1 MMRTGSKLGCLLLVV
16 ILGFGCNEPKTIST
30 PLIDLVP
37 ESFLIPKVPFQPN
50 CRALCEADPATSEV
64 NCATCRVVRTVT
76 ATNSGNQDLIISD
89 ISMDVEM
96 DFGEFQLKYQ
106 LPNSSDPTLRVGISD
121 SNEDRFEY
129 PIVLAP
135 GNEII
140 FDLSYSPQREEEAQ
154 DGAVLLQTN
163 LGAAGGR
170 VRVPVL
176 ISEGAP
182 KISVYPPRI
191 NFQQVR
197 AGEGVVREVRVTNVG
212 ERSLEI
218 QQIRLDGSQDFTPL
232 IEEDGTL
239 RDPRQVEEGPIR
251 SLDVDEFMTVQ
262 VRYLTEFEGPDEGVL
277 YIRSNDPQTPEV
289 LIPLS
294 ANVDTPCL
302 SISPGAVEFRTSLVD
317 REDSRTLLVQSCGK
331 VPVTIRNLR
340 LRDDSDPAFNLNR
353 NRLPAELNSPE
364 GLILPAYTQ
373 ADRNAGRP
381 PPTRELEVTFSP
393 REQRIHNGT
402 LIIETNDPQFP
413 EREVSLLG
421 RGVINACPQA
431 RAVQETF
438 SVVPL
443 DTVLLDGSPSIDQD
457 GPDNVPV
464 EYQWVITNRPEG
476 SSSIPVESFF
486 DPSQPSNGGR
496 PDDLTSP
503 TAAFFVDL
511 AGTYTAELRVR
522 DNLGLN
528 SESCGNAA
536 VVTIISK
543 PDEAIHV
550 QLTWTTEG
558 DQDQTDDS
566 GADLDLHLLHPYAQA
581 WGQRGAV
588 DEYDCFFLNGTP
600 DWGQVGNVRDDPI
613 LDIDDF
619 TGGGPENISLTDPEN
634 TEAIGGPY
642 MVGVHYYSSV
652 DRETLFD
659 YGPSEARL
667 RIYIRGELAWEY
679 ANSGADNDDTG
690 TKEMTAT
697 GHFWD
702 AAEITWPDGQISTR
716 DLYWLEIPN

>member
-1 MMRTGSKLGCLLLVV
+1 MRIGSKLAWLLLL
-16 ILGFGCNEPKTIST
+16 IIASSGCNEPKTIST
-30 PLIDLVP
+30 PLLDLVP
-37 ESFLIPKVPFQPN
+37 ESFLIPKVPFQPD
-50 CRALCEADPATSEV
+50 CQAICEADPTTMEV

-76 ATNSGNQDLIISD
+76 ATNSGNQDLVISD

-96 DFGEFQLKYQ
+96 EFGEFQLRYQ
-106 LPNSSDPTLRVGISD
+106 LPNSDDPSRQIGIS
-121 SNEDRFEY
+121 SANEDRFQY

-140 FDLSYSPQREEEAQ
+140 FDLSYSPQREEEVA
-154 DGAVLLQTN
+154 DGSLLLQTN

-170 VRVPVL
+170 VRIPIV
-176 ISEGAP
+176 ISDGAP

-218 QQIRLDGSQDFTPL
+218 QQIRLDGSADFTPL
-232 IEEDGTL
+232 IEDNGTL
-239 RDPRQVEEGPIR
+239 RDPRQFEEGPIR
-251 SLDVDEFMTVQ
+251 TLQVDEFMTVQ

-289 LIPLS
+289 LISLS

-302 SISPGAVEFRTSLVD
+302 SVSPGAVEFRTSLVD

-331 VPVTIRNLR
+331 VPVTIRSLR
-340 LRDDSDPAFNLNR
+340 IREDSDPAFDLNR
-353 NRLPAELNSPE
+353 NRLPQELESAE

-373 ADRNAGRP
+373 TDRDEGRP
-381 PPTRELEVTFSP
+381 PPSRELEITFSP

-402 LIIETNDPQFP
+402 LVIETNDPQFP

-421 RGVINACPQA
+421 RGVVNACPQA

-443 DTVLLDGSPSIDQD
+443 DTVLLDGTPSIDQD

-476 SSSIPVESFF
+476 STSIPVESFF
-486 DPSQPSNGGR
+486 DPSQPSSGGR
-496 PDDLTSP
+496 PDDLTTP

-522 DNLGLN
+522 DNLGLD
-528 SESCGNAA
+528 SQSCGNAA
-536 VVTIISK
+536 VVTIQAQ
-543 PDEAIHV
+543 PDEAIHI
-550 QLTWTTEG
+550 QLTWTTQG
-558 DQDQTDDS
+558 DQDATDDS
-566 GADLDLHLLHPYAQA
+566 GADLDLHLLHPYAQT

-619 TGGGPENISLTDPEN
+619 SGGGPENISLTEPEN
-634 TEAIGGPY
+634 TDAIGGPY
-642 MVGVHYYSSV
+642 LVGVHYYSSV

-659 YGPSEARL
+659 YGPSDARL
-667 RIYIRGELAWEY
+667 RIYIRGELAWEFTDMS
-679 ANSGADNDDTG
+679 ASGTENPGVKTMD
-690 TKEMTAT
+690 AT

-702 AAEITWPDGQISTR
+702 AAEITWPDGQITTR